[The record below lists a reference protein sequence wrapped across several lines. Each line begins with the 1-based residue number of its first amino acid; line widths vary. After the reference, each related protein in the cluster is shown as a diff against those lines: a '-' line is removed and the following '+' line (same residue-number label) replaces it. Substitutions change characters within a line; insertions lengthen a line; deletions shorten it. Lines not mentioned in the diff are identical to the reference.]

1 MPTYLNVS
9 TANDQQPQHSGSAPV
24 DPDSPLS
31 VGMSS
36 TATSVSEVR
45 IAVIGRF
52 SFFNPGALRMAKTP

>member
-9 TANDQQPQHSGSAPV
+9 SANDQQQQQPPYSGSAPV

-31 VGMSS
+31 VGVSS

-45 IAVIGRF
+45 TEIQIF
-52 SFFNPGALRMAKTP
+52 KS